1 MTLFLDLATRSFLD
15 ASGSPIES
23 LSFKRR
29 DTEPVILQFLTGGIV
44 TDLGSGATGI
54 LGLKPLGAYSSGYIA
69 SALSWTKS
77 GTGTSASYAFSLT
90 LNTAEIDALFVLKS
104 ESGTL
109 RAMLEVQWTVG
120 SVVTSSVTLSAEIAN
135 DVIRGDE
142 GVLAQANPDY
152 PTASDLLTKS
162 GNLGGLV
169 STPSARGN
177 LSVYSQAETS
187 ALLDAKPNIATATPA
202 DLGSSAAV
210 GSSSTAARADHVHRI
225 PNLSELGGVAT
236 TDARLSDARTPLPH
250 DAALITSG
258 TISLDRLPSLSTG
271 IQVVSSG
278 TIADLTTPQQ
288 AQIITG
294 AIVTTT
300 DGRRW
305 LYKGTGSKTD
315 SASYIELGDITPEWT
330 AIANKPTDFTPSA
343 HTHPLSQITQSSAT
357 SGQVATWNGSAW
369 IPSTPATSLVTSV
382 AGKTGVVTLATSDV
396 TGLQT
401 ALDGK
406 QAAGSYATLVGG
418 TVPASQLPS
427 YVDDVLEYASLAAF
441 PVTGETGKIYTA
453 TGTNK
458 IYRWSGSTYIEI
470 SPSPGSTDSVTEGS
484 TNLYFTAARAIS
496 ALASTLA
503 SYATTSAL
511 STAISGLSSVYT
523 TTTAVASQITT
534 ALTGYATQA
543 WVTAQSYAT
552 VSGVTSSISSAI
564 SSLGLGT
571 ASTKA
576 IADFAPAFGIAP
588 SAITGTAVITG
599 DSRLSDARTPTA
611 HTHPL
616 SDLTQSSATTGQVA
630 TWNGSAWVP
639 VTPSAAG
646 VSSVAGRAGA
656 VTLSASDVSG
666 LATVATSGAY
676 ADLSGKP
683 TIPASQVQSDWN
695 ASTGLGVILNKPT
708 IPSATT
714 DASLLTSGTLADARL
729 SSNIATKSAANT
741 FTQNQ
746 TFAGTANTAPS
757 QTAASGSSLMTR
769 DLVDDEAFFSLGSN
783 YRPAALAF
791 GNLGTGSAATL
802 VAPDRMATLSSGTAT
817 SGYGRAS
824 VARGFSTIPSYSGG
838 GIAFGFRK
846 IGIACRLSIG
856 ATSYSI
862 TDPRVRMV
870 IGGNGGVPA
879 TADANALSVV
889 GFGWE
894 YGSSGSAHQWRLFA
908 HNGSAY
914 VTSAWQSMSPMTL
927 EVITPFYL
935 SVYSDAVGNITGYF
949 GAPGSRSLSSVTMTG
964 GPTTSGVLAN
974 SYADL
979 VVVNST
985 TGTSTLSAALTDCLI
1000 IARA

>member
-1 MTLFLDLATRSFLD
+1 MINEIT
-15 ASGSPIES
+15 GY
-23 LSFKRR
+23 LSTV
-29 DTEPVILQFLTGGIV
+29 DQVTGEVILSVPGPKGEKGDQGERGLQGLKGDT
-44 TDLGSGATGI
+44 GATGS
-54 LGLKPLGAYSSGYIA
+54 AA
-69 SALSWTKS
+69 SV
-77 GTGTSASYAFSLT
+77 TSANIT
-90 LNTAEIDALFVLKS
+90 TALGF
-104 ESGTL
+104 T
-109 RAMLEVQWTVG
+109 
-120 SVVTSSVTLSAEIAN
+120 
-135 DVIRGDE
+135 
-142 GVLAQANPDY
+142 PDN
-152 PTASDLLTKS
+152 PTAT
-162 GNLGGLV
+162 
-169 STPSARGN
+169 R
-177 LSVYSQAETS
+177 
-187 ALLDAKPNIATATPA
+187 
-202 DLGSSAAV
+202 
-210 GSSSTAARADHVHRI
+210 
-225 PNLSELGGVAT
+225 
-236 TDARLSDARTPLPH
+236 
-250 DAALITSG
+250 
-258 TISLDRLPSLSTG
+258 
-271 IQVVSSG
+271 
-278 TIADLTTPQQ
+278 
-288 AQIITG
+288 
-294 AIVTTT
+294 
-300 DGRRW
+300 
-305 LYKGTGSKTD
+305 
-315 SASYIELGDITPEWT
+315 
-330 AIANKPTDFTPSA
+330 TPSA

-484 TNLYFTAARAIS
+484 SNLYFTTARAVS
-496 ALASTLA
+496 ALASTL
-503 SYATTSAL
+503 SGYATTSAL
-511 STAISGLSSVYT
+511 NTAISGLSSIYT

-576 IADFAPAFGIAP
+576 IADFAPASGISP

-708 IPSATT
+708 IPSVTT

-769 DLVDDEAFFSLGSN
+769 DLGDARYTLQTIVWKSTSSSMTNSSVYVQDTDLTISSLVSGATYLVDAQVGWQSTAAGSGVKFGLYFTGTLPTWSPN
-783 YRPAALAF
+783 GGGGSWEVALRF
-791 GNLGTGSAATL
+791 
-802 VAPDRMATLSSGTAT
+802 SGTAAVTYPDQYGTLALGSASSYVNLTASTGRDGVATWSGVFKT
-817 SGYGRAS
+817 S
-824 VARGFSTIPSYSGG
+824 
-838 GIAFGFRK
+838 
-846 IGIACRLSIG
+846 
-856 ATSYSI
+856 
-862 TDPRVRMV
+862 
-870 IGGNGGVPA
+870 
-879 TADANALSVV
+879 
-889 GFGWE
+889 
-894 YGSSGSAHQWRLFA
+894 SSGNLYINWAQNTA
-908 HNGSAY
+908 TTA
-914 VTSAWQSMSPMTL
+914 TT
-927 EVITPFYL
+927 YL
-935 SVYSDAVGNITGYF
+935 V
-949 GAPGSRSLSSVTMTG
+949 PGSFLRIQR
-964 GPTTSGVLAN
+964 LA
-974 SYADL
+974 
-979 VVVNST
+979 
-985 TGTSTLSAALTDCLI
+985 
-1000 IARA
+1000 